1 MDARQA
7 ATQLAY
13 ARIGF
18 GLGLMLAPRQMAK
31 GWSGGDAVRGG
42 GRVLSVALGARDLA
56 LGLGT
61 LRALK
66 SGTGER
72 DWLLAGAL
80 ADGADLVGSLALRR
94 SLPVTGSVGVAAL
107 AANGATISLW
117 AARAVGQ
124 PTP

>member
-1 MDARQA
+1 MDPRQA
-7 ATQLAY
+7 ATQLCY
-13 ARIGF
+13 ARIAF

-31 GWSGGDAVRGG
+31 GWSGGDAVRSG
-42 GRVLSVALGARDLA
+42 GRVLAVALGARDLA

-61 LRALK
+61 LRELK
-66 SGTGER
+66 RGGAAQ

-107 AANGATISLW
+107 AANGAIVSLW
-117 AARAVGQ
+117 AARALGQ

>member
-1 MDARQA
+1 MDSRQA
-7 ATQLAY
+7 AVGLAY

-18 GLGLMLAPRQMAK
+18 GLGLMLAPRRMAS

-42 GRVLSVALGARDLA
+42 GRILAVALGARDLA

-66 SGTGER
+66 SGVAER

-80 ADGADLVGSLALRR
+80 ADGADLAASLALRH
-94 SLPVTGSVGVAAL
+94 SLPATGSVGVAAL

-117 AARAVGQ
+117 AARDVGQ
-124 PTP
+124 AAP

>member
-1 MDARQA
+1 MDARAA
-7 ATQLAY
+7 ATGLSY
-13 ARIGF
+13 ARIAF
-18 GLGLMLAPRQMAK
+18 GLGLMLAPRQMAS
-31 GWSGGDAVRGG
+31 GWSGGAAVRGG
-42 GRVLSVALGARDLA
+42 GRILAVALGARDLA

-66 SGTGER
+66 AGAGER
-72 DWLLAGAL
+72 EWLLAGAL
-80 ADGADLVGSLALRR
+80 ADGADLVGSLALRD

-124 PTP
+124 PAP

>member
-7 ATQLAY
+7 ATQLCY
-13 ARIGF
+13 ARIAF

-31 GWSGGDAVRGG
+31 GWSGSDAVRYG
-42 GRVLSVALGARDLA
+42 GRVLAVALGARDLA

-66 SGTGER
+66 RGGPVQ
-72 DWLLAGAL
+72 DWLLAGAM
-80 ADGADLVGSLALRR
+80 ADGADFVGSLALRD
-94 SLPVTGSVGVAAL
+94 SLPATGSLGVAAL

-117 AARAVGQ
+117 AARALGQ
-124 PTP
+124 PAP